1 MKLFLHYLRSKALKI
16 GAFLLFALL
25 FLVSFRLYHLP
36 LAAVWYPSALCAAL
50 GLVILLL
57 DFRRVRQR
65 HLELQQIL
73 KSLPTLPQTLPQPQ
87 AVLEEDYRALTR
99 ALLAQ
104 QRTLETQLNSRYQ
117 DMLDYYTLWAHQ
129 IKTPIASMRLSL
141 QQEDTPKA
149 RQLLQELS
157 RAEQYVGM
165 VMVYLRLTDG
175 GSDFVLR
182 TCDLDA
188 IVRQAVRRFAGE
200 FITRKLKLCYEPLNA
215 ACVTDEKWLLFVV
228 EQVLSNALKYTR
240 EGSIT
245 ITMEHPKTLVIRDTG
260 IGIAP
265 EDLPRIFEKGYTGYN
280 GRGDQKAS
288 GLGLYLCRTICRK
301 KQCSS
306 CGTLMPFC
314 RKATAACPVL
324 PCRRQ
329 TAEWVCA
336 GRVPFSGGCW
346 EQTACRKQKPSG
358 WKSSPACWRRRAA
371 GQFFGTTPAASR
383 RCGESCRWAIRRKC
397 GCGGWHRHW
406 DAWHSADSTTIPACG
421 SGATTP
427 RHSCI

>member
-1 MKLFLHYLRSKALKI
+1 MLYLKKYRLGIGLFFLFVLIFFVIFALYGLPLGAVFYPALVFLALGGALVLLDIAAQKRRHRLLARIASLPAALMGDFPKPASLAEADYLRIVQALRQEQ
-16 GAFLLFALL
+16 AET
-25 FLVSFRLYHLP
+25 
-36 LAAVWYPSALCAAL
+36 
-50 GLVILLL
+50 L
-57 DFRRVRQR
+57 D
-65 HLELQQIL
+65 
-73 KSLPTLPQTLPQPQ
+73 
-87 AVLEEDYRALTR
+87 
-99 ALLAQ
+99 
-104 QRTLETQLNSRYQ
+104 RTNLRYQ
-117 DMLDYYTLWAHQ
+117 DMVDYYTTWVHQ

-265 EDLPRIFEKGYTGYN
+265 EDLPRVFEKGFTGYN
-280 GRGDQKAS
+280 GRTDKKAS
-288 GLGLYLCRTICRK
+288 GIGLYLCRRILRALNHDIEIN
-301 KQCSS
+301 SAPGA
-306 CGTLMPFC
+306 GTVVRIRLQ
-314 RKATAACPVL
+314 T
-324 PCRRQ
+324 RQ
-329 TAEWVCA
+329 
-336 GRVPFSGGCW
+336 GRL
-346 EQTACRKQKPSG
+346 E
-358 WKSSPACWRRRAA
+358 
-371 GQFFGTTPAASR
+371 
-383 RCGESCRWAIRRKC
+383 
-397 GCGGWHRHW
+397 
-406 DAWHSADSTTIPACG
+406 
-421 SGATTP
+421 
-427 RHSCI
+427 

>member
-73 KSLPTLPQTLPQPQ
+73 KSLPTLPETLPQPQ

-141 QQEDTPKA
+141 Q
-149 RQLLQELS
+149 QELS

-245 ITMEHPKTLVIRDTG
+245 ITMEHPKALVIRDTG

-301 KQCSS
+301 LGHSI
-306 CGTLMPFC
+306 
-314 RKATAACPVL
+314 
-324 PCRRQ
+324 
-329 TAEWVCA
+329 TAESA
-336 GRVPFSGGCW
+336 PD
-346 EQTACRKQKPSG
+346 E
-358 WKSSPACWRRRAA
+358 
-371 GQFFGTTPAASR
+371 GT
-383 RCGESCRWAIRRKC
+383 AIRIGLSQRQV
-397 GCGGWHRHW
+397 RE
-406 DAWHSADSTTIPACG
+406 
-421 SGATTP
+421 
-427 RHSCI
+427 

>member
-1 MKLFLHYLRSKALKI
+1 MRLFLQYLRGKAGKI
-16 GAFLLFALL
+16 VAFFLFAVI
-25 FLVSFRLYHLP
+25 FIVSFALYHLP
-36 LAAVWYPSALCAAL
+36 LAAVWYPSALCVIL
-50 GLVILLL
+50 GLAVLLL
-57 DFRRVRQR
+57 DFRRVKAR
-65 HLELQQIL
+65 HETLRLIL
-73 KSLPTLPQTLPQPQ
+73 CQLPTLPETLPAAHTVP
-87 AVLEEDYRALTR
+87 EEDYRALVQ
-99 ALLAQ
+99 A
-104 QRTLETQLNSRYQ
+104 LETRMNAQYQ

-129 IKTPIASMRLSL
+129 IKTPIASMRLCL
-141 QQEDTPKA
+141 QQEDTPQA
-149 RQLLQELS
+149 RRLLQELS
-157 RAEQYVGM
+157 RAEQYVEM

-301 KQCSS
+301 LGHSI
-306 CGTLMPFC
+306 
-314 RKATAACPVL
+314 
-324 PCRRQ
+324 
-329 TAEWVCA
+329 TAESA
-336 GRVPFSGGCW
+336 PD
-346 EQTACRKQKPSG
+346 E
-358 WKSSPACWRRRAA
+358 
-371 GQFFGTTPAASR
+371 GT
-383 RCGESCRWAIRRKC
+383 AIRIGFSQRQV
-397 GCGGWHRHW
+397 RE
-406 DAWHSADSTTIPACG
+406 
-421 SGATTP
+421 
-427 RHSCI
+427 

>member
-1 MKLFLHYLRSKALKI
+1 MRLFLQYLHGKAGKLA
-16 GAFLLFALL
+16 AFFLFVVI
-25 FLVSFRLYHLP
+25 FIVSFALYHLP

-245 ITMEHPKTLVIRDTG
+245 ITMEPPKTLVIRDTG

-301 KQCSS
+301 LGHSI
-306 CGTLMPFC
+306 
-314 RKATAACPVL
+314 
-324 PCRRQ
+324 
-329 TAEWVCA
+329 TAESA
-336 GRVPFSGGCW
+336 PD
-346 EQTACRKQKPSG
+346 E
-358 WKSSPACWRRRAA
+358 
-371 GQFFGTTPAASR
+371 GT
-383 RCGESCRWAIRRKC
+383 AIRIGLSQRQV
-397 GCGGWHRHW
+397 RE
-406 DAWHSADSTTIPACG
+406 
-421 SGATTP
+421 
-427 RHSCI
+427 

>member
-1 MKLFLHYLRSKALKI
+1 MARKIIPLK
-16 GAFLLFALL
+16 
-25 FLVSFRLYHLP
+25 REKH
-36 LAAVWYPSALCAAL
+36 
-50 GLVILLL
+50 
-57 DFRRVRQR
+57 
-65 HLELQQIL
+65 E
-73 KSLPTLPQTLPQPQ
+73 
-87 AVLEEDYRALTR
+87 
-99 ALLAQ
+99 
-104 QRTLETQLNSRYQ
+104 
-117 DMLDYYTLWAHQ
+117 
-129 IKTPIASMRLSL
+129 
-141 QQEDTPKA
+141 PK
-149 RQLLQELS
+149 LS

-260 IGIAP
+260 IGIAS

-301 KQCSS
+301 LGHSI
-306 CGTLMPFC
+306 
-314 RKATAACPVL
+314 
-324 PCRRQ
+324 
-329 TAEWVCA
+329 TAESA
-336 GRVPFSGGCW
+336 PD
-346 EQTACRKQKPSG
+346 E
-358 WKSSPACWRRRAA
+358 
-371 GQFFGTTPAASR
+371 GT
-383 RCGESCRWAIRRKC
+383 AIRIGLSQRQV
-397 GCGGWHRHW
+397 RE
-406 DAWHSADSTTIPACG
+406 
-421 SGATTP
+421 
-427 RHSCI
+427 